1 MNRPADAAAPH
12 AADAPRL
19 AHDPAVPRTV
29 FVAPRR
35 AARPIDVVG
44 GAAATDCPFCAGHEH
59 LTPDEVLR
67 SPGGDAVTWTARI
80 IPNRYPV
87 VEAFA
92 PSGSAAAGAAH
103 GVHEVLV
110 ESPAHHTSIL
120 EIDPAAWRGAWE
132 LCVQR
137 LEQLARRGDLA
148 WTTVFKNSGPAAG
161 ASLAHVHSQLV
172 GLAFVPPL
180 AAAELAAAHGSVD
193 PFAELLAA
201 AAADGRIVATQD
213 GLVALVPPAPRQPY
227 ETWILPRDPRPH
239 LHADGGAVGSLA
251 DLTRLVVGRLERLVP
266 GADYNW
272 WLHQAPLSTRQE
284 GPPAAPGAV
293 VPRRWHWHLEILPR
307 LSGFAGFELATG
319 CHITTT
325 GAVESARRLRG

>member
-1 MNRPADAAAPH
+1 MSETGHGPRSRPGAEGTSAPR
-12 AADAPRL
+12 PRL

-29 FVAPRR
+29 FVAPCRG
-35 AARPIDVVG
+35 ARPIEAPG
-44 GAAATDCPFCAGHEH
+44 ATAAAECPFCAGHEH
-59 LTPDEVLR
+59 RTPDEVLR
-67 SPGGDAVTWTARI
+67 APRADTSWVARI

-92 PSGSAAAGAAH
+92 VGGSAGIDTPAH

-110 ESPAHHTSIL
+110 ESPHHHTSIL
-120 EIDPAAWRGAWE
+120 AIDPVDWRTAWS
-132 LCVQR
+132 LCQR
-137 LEQLARRGDLA
+137 RLAQLAERGDLA

-161 ASLAHVHSQLV
+161 ASLAHVHSQVV

-180 AAAELAAAHGSVD
+180 AAAELEQAGRTAD

-201 AAADGRIVATQD
+201 AAADDRVVAAAAD
-213 GLVALVPPAPRQPY
+213 LVALVPPAPRQAY
-227 ETWILPRDPRPH
+227 ETWVLPRSPRPH
-239 LHADGGAVGSLA
+239 FHADTTSVAALA
-251 DLTRLVVGRLERLVP
+251 DLTRAVVGRLERLAP

-272 WLHQAPLSTRQE
+272 WLHQAPLL
-284 GPPAAPGAV
+284 GP
-293 VPRRWHWHLEILPR
+293 VPPRWHWHLEILPR